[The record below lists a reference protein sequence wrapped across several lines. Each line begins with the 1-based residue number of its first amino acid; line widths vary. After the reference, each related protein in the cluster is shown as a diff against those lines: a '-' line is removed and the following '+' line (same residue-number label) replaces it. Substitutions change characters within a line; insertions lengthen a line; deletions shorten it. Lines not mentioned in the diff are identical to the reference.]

1 MKDKDKSGNFRLED
15 VELNKEPLPIVDND
29 AYEEYIRLNKHP
41 ILTRTKKMTMSD
53 GKEYSIAAL
62 YNFLDKNTKHL
73 PTAERNTL
81 LKANKLYFATNA
93 KRLSAMRKAFGK
105 VVQIDK
111 ESGVITSVKVTNELD
126 KQAEQLID
134 LFGRMYSIKEV
145 HEICL
150 TKLKLKCS
158 TEQLKS
164 FRTKYQQEIAR
175 KTESFKRDYS
185 DMRLG
190 IKRGRLEELCDLYN
204 QRKRIYELTKK
215 ADDHRLLMATLEQIR
230 KEAEGDSIR
239 LEGNLNISVDQII
252 NQQIE
257 QENLATMNVAEIV
270 LARIAMKSGIPVS
283 MFLAQVEKSWYHNA
297 VFSKDNAEDV
307 DFEEIKH
314 PAQQTYDF
322 SAIAKIQHLE
332 EENKPNMIEK
342 AKQAVALPEVQK
354 KVVLKLKSALK
365 EKIDEMR
372 GDVNSVKHDIKDRIT
387 D

>member
-1 MKDKDKSGNFRLED
+1 MKPKNKSGEFRLED
-15 VELNKEPLPIVDND
+15 VELDKESLPIVDNE

-53 GKEYSIAAL
+53 GKEYSVAAL

-73 PTAERNTL
+73 PDSERNML

-111 ESGVITSVKVTNELD
+111 DSGTITSVKVTNELD
-126 KQAEQLID
+126 RQAEQLID

-257 QENLATMNVAEIV
+257 QENLATYNVAEIV
-270 LARIAMKSGIPVS
+270 LARIASRSNIPVS
-283 MFLAQVEKSWYHNA
+283 MFLAQVQKSWYHQS
-297 VFSKDNAEDV
+297 VFAKEPEDIV
-307 DFEEIKH
+307 FEEIKH

-332 EENKPNMIEK
+332 DENKPLLIEK
-342 AKQAVALPEVQK
+342 AKQAIALPEVK
-354 KVVLKLKSALK
+354 KSVVLKLKSALK
-365 EKIDEMR
+365 EKIEDMR
-372 GDVNSVKHDIKDRIT
+372 GDVNSVKHDIKDRVT